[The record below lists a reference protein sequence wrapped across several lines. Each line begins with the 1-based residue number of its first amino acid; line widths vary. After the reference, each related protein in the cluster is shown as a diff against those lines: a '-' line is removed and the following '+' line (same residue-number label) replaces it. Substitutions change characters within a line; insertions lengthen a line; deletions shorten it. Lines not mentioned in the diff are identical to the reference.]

1 MLLSSSGLLHLEEDR
16 TITVETS
23 AGFSSN
29 FKLLPE
35 NCVSCMVQLRSLHL
49 VQSCCCM
56 QIGPK
61 KCVHC
66 TLSTFSECVCVSVS
80 VHVCIRVGA
89 YMCVL
94 RTYITSFALI
104 GARMY
109 VCPCVGSSSV
119 DASDKRQCSNPG
131 THVRRSVR
139 VCGSQHFE
147 SIPVMKDVQT
157 CTYILMYS
165 TYEYVY
171 MLVHMYIVVQCMM
184 YVSDYY

>member
-1 MLLSSSGLLHLEEDR
+1 MCTAHC
-16 TITVETS
+16 
-23 AGFSSN
+23 
-29 FKLLPE
+29 PH
-35 NCVSCMVQLRSLHL
+35 SL
-49 VQSCCCM
+49 
-56 QIGPK
+56 I
-61 KCVHC
+61 
-66 TLSTFSECVCVSVS
+66 VSVCLWAY

-89 YMCVL
+89 FMCVL

-109 VCPCVGSSSV
+109 ACPCVGSSSV

-139 VCGSQHFE
+139 VCGTQHFE
-147 SIPVMKDVQT
+147 STPVMKDVHT

-171 MLVHMYIVVQCMM
+171 ILVHMYIVV
-184 YVSDYY
+184 YTLYDVRI